1 MAYRIEF
8 SKRAEKEFESLPLQI
23 QIRLQHRIDALALDP
38 RPSGVKQLKDA
49 ENQYRLRVGSY
60 RIVYEIQD
68 AILLVILL
76 RVGHRREVYRKR

>member
-1 MAYRIEF
+1 VAYRIEF

>member
-1 MAYRIEF
+1 MAYQIKF
-8 SKRAEKEFESLPLQI
+8 SKRAEKQFEGLPRKI
-23 QIRLQHRIDALALDP
+23 QTRLQPQIDALALDP
-38 RPSGVKQLKDA
+38 RPPGVQKLK
-49 ENQYRLRVGSY
+49 EVKNQYRLRVADY